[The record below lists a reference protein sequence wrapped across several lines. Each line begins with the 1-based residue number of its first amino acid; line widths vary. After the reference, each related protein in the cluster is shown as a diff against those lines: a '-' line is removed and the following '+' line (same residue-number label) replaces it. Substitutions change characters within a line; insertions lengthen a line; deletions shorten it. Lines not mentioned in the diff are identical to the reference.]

1 VRFPRSTASEPRH
14 CWVRSRASHVLLLL
28 TVLSLTACT
37 LSTGQPAASP
47 RATTPSPPSATI
59 PAPSPSPSPLTQPT
73 PRASPAE
80 QQVTVPLAQVNN
92 SGESGTAT
100 LIAQGDQTQVV
111 IALQGAPAE
120 VAQPAHIHKGTCEDL
135 AQDPTFPL
143 TGVKDGKSRTMVAI
157 DLASLLHNGYAINV
171 HQSARNLQTQVACGT
186 ISSSPTGS
194 PRPRSSPMPHGSPA
208 P

>member
-1 VRFPRSTASEPRH
+1 M
-14 CWVRSRASHVLLLL
+14 
-28 TVLSLTACT
+28 
-37 LSTGQPAASP
+37 
-47 RATTPSPPSATI
+47 
-59 PAPSPSPSPLTQPT
+59 
-73 PRASPAE
+73 
-80 QQVTVPLAQVNN
+80 
-92 SGESGTAT
+92 
-100 LIAQGDQTQVV
+100 V

-120 VAQPAHIHKGTCEDL
+120 VAQPAHIHKGTCENL

-143 TGVKDGKSRTMVAI
+143 TDVKDGKSRTMVAI

-194 PRPRSSPMPHGSPA
+194 PGPRSSPVPHSSPA